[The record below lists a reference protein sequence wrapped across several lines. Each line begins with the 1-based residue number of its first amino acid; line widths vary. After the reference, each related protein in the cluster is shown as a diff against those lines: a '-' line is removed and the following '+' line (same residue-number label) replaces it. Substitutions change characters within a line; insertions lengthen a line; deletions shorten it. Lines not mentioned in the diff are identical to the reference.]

1 MRFCILILF
10 FFAACSDDNDF
21 IQEVYVNEQ
30 IDLSL
35 PEYSDLN
42 SPGSAIFVDGGVKGL
57 IIYNEIGGKYKVYDR
72 NCSYE
77 PQQSCSKIDSINS
90 GLAYCGCCSS
100 VFTIYN
106 NGEPINSPALLPLK
120 SYNYSLSGNVL
131 NIYN

>member
-10 FFAACSDDNDF
+10 FFSACSDDNDF

-42 SPGSAIFVDGGVKGL
+42 SPGSAIFIDGGVKGL
-57 IIYNEIGGKYKVYDR
+57 IIYHEIGEKYKVYDR

-90 GLAYCGCCSS
+90 GLAFCGCCSS

-120 SYNYSLSGNVL
+120 SYNYSLSGNIL

>member
-1 MRFCILILF
+1 MRITESKLR
-10 FFAACSDDNDF
+10 
-21 IQEVYVNEQ
+21 EVIRSVLKE
-30 IDLSL
+30 SWR
-35 PEYSDLN
+35 EH
-42 SPGSAIFVDGGVKGL
+42 
-57 IIYNEIGGKYKVYDR
+57 
-72 NCSYE
+72 
-77 PQQSCSKIDSINS
+77 SKIDSINS